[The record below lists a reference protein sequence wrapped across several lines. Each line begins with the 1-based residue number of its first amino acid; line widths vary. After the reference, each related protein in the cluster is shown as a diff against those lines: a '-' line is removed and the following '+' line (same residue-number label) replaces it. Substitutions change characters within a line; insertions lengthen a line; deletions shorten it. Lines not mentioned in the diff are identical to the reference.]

1 MITIYTSPSCSS
13 CRKVK
18 EYFDSKKVPYKEKN
32 ILTFPLKEEE
42 LKKILSMS
50 ENGTDDIISNRSKII
65 KERKIKVEDMTINE
79 LIKFIKENPTVL
91 KRPILINEVNMQVG
105 YSEDDISAFLPVA
118 RRFIDEDYCKN
129 CQNKVCDRVKNKD
142 KYF

>member
-18 EYFDSKKVPYKEKN
+18 EYFNSKKVPYKEKN

-65 KERKIKVEDMTINE
+65 KEKKIKVEDMTINE

>member
-18 EYFDSKKVPYKEKN
+18 EYFNSKKVPYKEKN

-65 KERKIKVEDMTINE
+65 KEKKIKVEDMTINE

-118 RRFIDEDYCKN
+118 RRFIDEDYCMN
-129 CQNKVCDRVKNKD
+129 CQNKECDRVKNKD

>member
-65 KERKIKVEDMTINE
+65 KEKKIKVEDMTINE

>member
-18 EYFDSKKVPYKEKN
+18 EYFNSKKVPYKEKN

-50 ENGTDDIISNRSKII
+50 ENGTEDIISNRSKII
-65 KERKIKVEDMTINE
+65 KEKKIKVEDMTINE

-129 CQNKVCDRVKNKD
+129 CQNKECGRVKNKD